1 MITQSKRI
9 NTGDIGGLQ
18 SQYEMPYPQPGS
30 LKADILIKEQKRRI
44 EMYETTATGC
54 SETSRRPVIEEALQ
68 GLEKEVEGAGKRVE
82 ELKARISAILREENP
97 NLNPIGTGGV
107 MGQEIC
113 KPAKPISTPLS
124 GRLMETVRK
133 LEQINL
139 RLGDMLGGIE
149 L

>member
-9 NTGDIGGLQ
+9 NTGDIGRIQ

-44 EMYETTATGC
+44 EMYESATGC
-54 SETSRRPVIEEALQ
+54 SEVSRMPVIEEALQ

-82 ELKARISAILREENP
+82 ELKARISAILRDENP

-133 LEQINL
+133 LKQINSK
-139 RLGDMLGGIE
+139 LGDMLGGIE